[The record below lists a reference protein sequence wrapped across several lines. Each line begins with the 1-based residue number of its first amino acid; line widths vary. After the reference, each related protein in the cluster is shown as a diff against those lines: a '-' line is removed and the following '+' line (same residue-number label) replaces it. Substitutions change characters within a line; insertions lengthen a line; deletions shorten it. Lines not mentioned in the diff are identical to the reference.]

1 MENYNLKFKT
11 GLDQRA
17 YKLALRTIIV
27 LEKIDFRQR
36 SAEVIAKQLIRSI
49 TSIAANMI
57 EARSGSSRRDFV
69 NFYQH
74 SLKSANE
81 SKFWIAM
88 LLDSKIV
95 ELPGLAELLDE
106 TEQMSN
112 MLAASIIKLKGKDKF
127 WLLYCTFEFWLFSF

>member
-27 LEKIDFRQR
+27 LEKIDYRQR

-49 TSIAANMI
+49 TSITANMI

-127 WLLYCTFEFWLFSF
+127 

>member
-1 MENYNLKFKT
+1 VENYNLKFKT

-27 LEKIDFRQR
+27 LEKIDYRQR

-49 TSIAANMI
+49 TSITANMI

-127 WLLYCTFEFWLFSF
+127 

>member
-127 WLLYCTFEFWLFSF
+127 

>member
-1 MENYNLKFKT
+1 VENYNLKFKT

-127 WLLYCTFEFWLFSF
+127 